1 MARPNPA
8 TADALRQTLHAP
20 ILHEH
25 RTAKVVE
32 LVGSS
37 TRSFEDA
44 VRNALAD
51 ASETTRG
58 ITGAHVLNMSVKCDD
73 GHVIEYKVDLK
84 VAFGIER
91 TPAP

>member
-1 MARPNPA
+1 MARA
-8 TADALRQTLHAP
+8 TDALRQTLPAAP
-20 ILHEH
+20 HEH

-44 VRNALAD
+44 VKNAIQD
-51 ASETTRG
+51 ASATTRG
-58 ITGAHVLNMSVKCDD
+58 ITGAHVENWSVKCRN
-73 GHVIEYKVDLK
+73 GAIVEYKVDLK

-91 TPAP
+91 T